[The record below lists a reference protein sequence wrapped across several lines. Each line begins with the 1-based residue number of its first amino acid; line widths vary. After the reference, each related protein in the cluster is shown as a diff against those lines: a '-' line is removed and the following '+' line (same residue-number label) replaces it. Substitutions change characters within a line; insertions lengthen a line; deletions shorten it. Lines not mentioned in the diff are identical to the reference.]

1 MSSFMKISVLF
12 FGLAHDLTGFEQEEV
27 ELRDGEKVGDLWRR
41 YEERFPGWAAVSG
54 SWVVAVNQDVAD
66 ASRALAE
73 GDEVAFLPPVSG
85 GASADFCYIT
95 RNVIPTAALSRQ
107 LKAAEDG
114 AVVVFEGIV
123 RNHSQGRR
131 TLYLDYEA
139 YEPMAVRVMQEIS
152 EEVKRRFGIDRIGIV
167 HRVGHLEIGET
178 SVAIVA
184 VSAHRG
190 AAFDACRYAIDE
202 LKRRVPIWKKE
213 HFEEGAVWA
222 GLAKQESRLAEVL

>member
-27 ELRDGEKVGDLWRR
+27 ELRDGEKVGDLWRH
-41 YEERFPGWAAVSG
+41 YKERFPAWAAASG

-85 GASADFCYIT
+85 GASADFYYIT

-131 TLYLDYEA
+131 TCYLDYEA

-152 EEVKRRFGIDRIGIV
+152 EESKRRFGIDRIGIV
-167 HRVGHLEIGET
+167 HRVGRLEIGET
-178 SVAIVA
+178 SVTIVVA
-184 VSAHRG
+184 AAHRG

-202 LKRRVPIWKKE
+202 LKQRVPIWKKE
-213 HFEEGAVWA
+213 HFEEGAEWA
-222 GLAKQESRLAEVL
+222 GLAKQEGRLAEVL